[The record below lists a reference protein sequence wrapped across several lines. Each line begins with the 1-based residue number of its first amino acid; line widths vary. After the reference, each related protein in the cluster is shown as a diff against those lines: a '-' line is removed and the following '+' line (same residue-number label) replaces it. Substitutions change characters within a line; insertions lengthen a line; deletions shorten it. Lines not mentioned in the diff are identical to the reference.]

1 MKHSITVQNKK
12 HSYTLRPSSKNSTF
26 FECRDANISQEFLN
40 KDIPALL
47 NDLPNLI
54 IAEKEY
60 KKNQDDIIRFRVSPE
75 DKKIIEKKAVKN
87 GYSSVSGFLRHLALE
102 A

>member
-1 MKHSITVQNKK
+1 MNHFITVQNKK
-12 HSYTLRPSSKNSTF
+12 HLYTLKPLNKNSTF
-26 FECRDANISQEFLN
+26 FECEDANISQEFLN

-60 KKNQDDIIRFRVSPE
+60 KKSQSDIIRFRVSPE
-75 DKKIIEKKAVKN
+75 DKKIIEKKAIEN
-87 GYSSVSGFLRHLALE
+87 GYSSVSVFLRHLALG

>member
-1 MKHSITVQNKK
+1 MNHFITIQNKK
-12 HSYTLRPSSKNSTF
+12 HFYTLKPLNKNSTF

-60 KKNQDDIIRFRVSPE
+60 KKNQSDIIRFRVSPE
-75 DKKIIEKKAVKN
+75 DKKTIEKKAVEN
-87 GYSSVSGFLRHLALE
+87 GYSSVSVFLRHLALG